1 MLKHLIP
8 YKSTF
13 SVFITT
19 HYGLVDGEPLVSDG
33 HWTVAEKFFEFLQ
46 LFYESTVVLF
56 GVNYPLSPLMLHHIL
71 EIAGHLQSN
80 DTDPLLIPVLAY
92 ETKVYEVL
100 AENPTVVFLCIYYRS

>member
-1 MLKHLIP
+1 MIWNSTYIMHKHLIP

-13 SVFITT
+13 ATVITA

-71 EIAGHLQSN
+71 EIVGHLHSN
-80 DTDPLLIPVLAY
+80 DTDPLLIHVL
-92 ETKVYEVL
+92 VL
-100 AENPTVVFLCIYYRS
+100 